1 MRVLITEYFKFSSEA
16 RDKEVCT
23 AIQKNIP
30 LFDHVFVLSEK
41 DQCPVTDTIITE
53 KRVTYRD
60 TFEYANQHFPEGTM
74 VVICNSDMYFDETL
88 DKVHLDSNTCVAL
101 TRYNCTDGLL
111 DGMLSCTQDS
121 WMFVT
126 PIRVPAKS
134 DFYFGLMG
142 CDNYIAYLLKNE
154 GYHLVNPCYEVKSY
168 HLHLSEV
175 RTYEKKPMKPRE
187 YYHFVDPSILNQR
200 EPSSFCT
207 IATIG
212 CVDEFVA
219 HVCSVYRYHPSKPI
233 YAMVDTETMNKV
245 KQWIPFVETLKMY
258 PKLDQ
263 YSGKNRAQ
271 MEREGTWTQFQML
284 KATVIQCALLK
295 ETDVMYLDSDILVT
309 NTMYVDPSYEL
320 GLSPHYIKKSDTDKY
335 GYYNG
340 GILWTSNAGVC
351 RDWIE
356 ASKTSRFFDQAA
368 LEELPKKYRHFDFD
382 ESYNVSWWRVS
393 QSDEPRETMF
403 QYFDINGAR
412 FKNTQIKCV
421 HTHFADQQYSYF
433 NNFIVNL
440 FAASNKWVEL
450 VLIERIV
457 KKRWV
462 LLRPKQPLPNPHNHT
477 NDSFRE
483 LMPMLQKGDVVCV
496 DAQGIT
502 IPRLGQFVCLYDR
515 DTKMWV
521 NDEVHKS
528 LKVFVGNM
536 DVEQDFGDNPKFSPW
551 IYWSR
556 YPSRLEKI
564 TSSKTRDIESI
575 FIGNMETIEQRSRRS
590 DTWKNVIQ
598 VFHLTNS
605 GTHKF
610 THEEYL
616 GLLARA
622 RYGLSLMGFGIKCHR
637 EIELMAL
644 GTVPLIVE
652 GISTQSYQEPLI
664 EGVHFFRIRDPEDVT
679 RIVKETSEE
688 QWQAMS
694 RAGQDWFRRNVHSEN
709 MWHTFL
715 NYLLEN
721 R

>member
-16 RDKEVCT
+16 RDQEVCT
-23 AIQKNIP
+23 AIQKNIA
-30 LFDHVFVLSEK
+30 LFDKVVVLSEK
-41 DQCPVTDTIITE
+41 DQCSIAETVITG

-60 TFEYANQHFPEGTM
+60 TFEYANQHFPSGTL
-74 VVICNSDMYFDETL
+74 VVICNSDMYFDESL
-88 DKVHLDSNTCVAL
+88 DNVSLDSNTCVAL

-111 DGMLSCTQDS
+111 DHMLSCTQDS

-142 CDNYIAYLLKNE
+142 CDNHIAYLLKKE
-154 GYHLVNPCYEVKSY
+154 GYHLVNPCYDVKSY

-187 YYHFVDPSILNQR
+187 YYHFVDPGTVRQR

-207 IATIG
+207 IATVG
-212 CVDEFVA
+212 CLDEFVA
-219 HVCSVYRYHPSKPI
+219 HVCSLYRWHPTKPI
-233 YAMVDTETMNKV
+233 YAMVDTETMKRVNL
-245 KQWIPFVETLKMY
+245 PFVTSLKMY

-271 MEREGTWTQFQML
+271 MEKEGTWTQFQML
-284 KATVIQCALLK
+284 KATVIQCALLN
-295 ETDVMYLDSDILVT
+295 EPDVMYLDSDILVT
-309 NTMYVDPSYEL
+309 STMYVDPSCEL

-340 GILWTSNAGVC
+340 GILWTSNAHVC

-356 ASKTSRFFDQAA
+356 ASKTSRYFDQAA

-382 ESYNVSWWRVS
+382 ESYNVSWWRMS
-393 QSDEPRETMF
+393 QSDESVT
-403 QYFDINGAR
+403 QYFDTNGAR

-421 HTHFADQQYSYF
+421 HTHFADKQYAYF
-433 NNFIVNL
+433 NNFIINL
-440 FAASNKWVEL
+440 FVASNKWVEL
-450 VLIERIV
+450 LLIERIIN
-457 KKRWV
+457 KKWII
-462 LLRPKQPLPNPHNHT
+462 LRPKQPLPNPHNHT

-483 LMPMLQKGDVVCV
+483 LAVTLRVPDLECIDV
-496 DAQGIT
+496 QGIT

-521 NDEVHKS
+521 NDEVHRS

-536 DVEQDFGDNPKFSPW
+536 DVEQDFGDDPKFSPW

-556 YPSRLEKI
+556 YPSRLEKFVG
-564 TSSKTRDIESI
+564 SSVIRDIESI
-575 FIGNMETIEQRSRRS
+575 FIGNMETVEQRSRRS
-590 DTWKNVIQ
+590 DTWKDVIQ
-598 VFHLTNS
+598 MFHLTNS
-605 GTHKF
+605 GAHKF

-622 RYGLSLMGFGIKCHR
+622 KYGLSLMGFGIKCHR
-637 EIELMAL
+637 EIELLAL

-652 GISTQSYQEPLI
+652 GISTRSYQEPLI
-664 EGVHFFRIRDPEDVT
+664 EGVHFFRIRDPGDVT
-679 RIVKETSEE
+679 RIIKDTSEE
-688 QWQAMS
+688 QWKTMS
-694 RAGQDWFRRNVHSEN
+694 QAGQAWFRRNVHSEN

-715 NYLLEN
+715 KYLLTLQ
-721 R
+721 

>member
-1 MRVLITEYFKFSSEA
+1 MRVLITEYFKFSSDI

-23 AIQKNIP
+23 AIQKNVS
-30 LFDHVFVLSEK
+30 LFDNVVVLSEK
-41 DQCPVTDTIITE
+41 DQCPVAETIITG

-60 TFEYANQHFPEGTM
+60 TFEYANQHFPSGTL
-74 VVICNSDMYFDETL
+74 VVICNSDMYFDESL

-111 DGMLSCTQDS
+111 DHMLSCTQDS
-121 WMFVT
+121 WMFST

-142 CDNYIAYLLKNE
+142 CDNHIAYLLKNE
-154 GYHLVNPCYEVKSY
+154 GYRLVNPCYEVKSY

-187 YYHFVDPSILNQR
+187 YYHFVDPGTLCQR

-207 IATIG
+207 IATVG
-212 CVDEFVA
+212 CLDEFVA
-219 HVCSVYRYHPSKPI
+219 HVCSLYRWHPTKPI
-233 YAMVDTETMNKV
+233 YAMVDTETMKRV
-245 KQWIPFVETLKMY
+245 HLPFVGTLKMY

-284 KATVIQCALLK
+284 KATVIQCALLN
-295 ETDVMYLDSDILVT
+295 EPDVMYLDSDILVT
-309 NTMYVDPSYEL
+309 NTMYVEPSYEV

-340 GILWTSNAGVC
+340 GMLWTSNANVC

-356 ASKTSRFFDQAA
+356 ASKTSRYFDQAA
-368 LEELPKKYRHFDFD
+368 LEELSKKYRHFDFD
-382 ESYNVSWWRVS
+382 ESYNVSWWRVK
-393 QSDEPRETMF
+393 QSDEPYETMMT
-403 QYFDINGAR
+403 YFDTNGAR

-421 HTHFADQQYSYF
+421 HTHFADKQYAYF
-433 NNFIVNL
+433 NNFIINL
-440 FAASNKWVEL
+440 FVASNKWVEL
-450 VLIERIV
+450 LLIERIIN
-457 KKRWV
+457 KRWII
-462 LLRPKQPLPNPHNHT
+462 LRPKQPLPNPHNHT

-483 LMPMLQKGDVVCV
+483 LAVTLRVPDLECIDV
-496 DAQGIT
+496 QGIT

-521 NDEVHKS
+521 NDEVHRS

-536 DVEQDFGDNPKFSPW
+536 DVEQDFGDDPKFSPW

-556 YPSRLEKI
+556 FPSRLEKFVG
-564 TSSKTRDIESI
+564 SSTTRDIESI

-590 DTWKNVIQ
+590 GTWKDVIQ

-605 GTHKF
+605 GTHKY

-622 RYGLSLMGFGIKCHR
+622 KYGLSLMGFGIKCHR
-637 EIELMAL
+637 EIELLAL

-652 GISTQSYQEPLI
+652 GISTRSYQEPLI

-679 RIVKETSEE
+679 KIIRDTSEE
-688 QWQAMS
+688 QWQTMS
-694 RAGQDWFRRNVHSEN
+694 QAGQAWFRRNIHSEN

-715 NYLLEN
+715 SRVLHIK
-721 R
+721 